1 MSRSRSTSA
10 HVGFGTGSAR
20 LLLEVGK
27 QPRTLPSSEAIM
39 WLTFPRLVR
48 VLSPLPILIACAAG
62 SAGAQQV
69 ITAQLLDHTKA
80 TSAYDAVRQLRPE
93 MLRAR
98 ESGSLLFFTPRRPAV
113 AIDNTIV
120 GGVEA
125 LRTIPVS
132 EVAQIE
138 YVNSWKA
145 AKL

>member
-1 MSRSRSTSA
+1 
-10 HVGFGTGSAR
+10 
-20 LLLEVGK
+20 
-27 QPRTLPSSEAIM
+27 M

-145 AKL
+145 AKLYGLQLRDGIVLVTKRTGSEPALAVSDRKGSN